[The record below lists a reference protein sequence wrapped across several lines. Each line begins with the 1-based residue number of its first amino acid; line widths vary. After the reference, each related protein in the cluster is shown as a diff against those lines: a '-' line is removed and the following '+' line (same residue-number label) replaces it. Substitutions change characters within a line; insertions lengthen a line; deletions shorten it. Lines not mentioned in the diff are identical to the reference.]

1 MLEET
6 LRWGFVEVLTIEQV
20 VVNALLLQLL
30 RAAHVVKRQM
40 RQTALVVGQ
49 RTFGFVVDLKTALKS
64 AT

>member
-6 LRWGFVEVLTIEQV
+6 LRWRFVKVLAIKQV

-30 RAAHVVKRQM
+30 RAAHVVKCQM

-49 RTFGFVVDLKTALKS
+49 RAFGFVVDLKTALKPL
-64 AT
+64 T